1 MCILLEAYWKSG
13 RIDVWFA
20 SVHPA
25 VGMGN
30 DSERLGR
37 YDLAKSVPNLIYLNS
52 PVAILFFTCHLMNL
66 MGADKIPT
74 SP

>member
-1 MCILLEAYWKSG
+1 MSG
-13 RIDVWFA
+13 SPLSTPLWAWAMIQRD
-20 SVHPA
+20 
-25 VGMGN
+25 
-30 DSERLGR
+30 LGR
-37 YDLAKSVPNLIYLNS
+37 YDLAKSVPNLIYLHS